1 MDAVQLSLTL
11 DCQQFLLKAN
21 NPIFMLQVT
30 CIPVQCCTH
39 EGDKLFWSI
48 TFAELDPSVHRN
60 TKCLPFV
67 MNSTPTLFSM
77 GVLFSGNCSSSNSDS
92 IWQRNDASIYAHLS
106 TCMWSYTFLH
116 VKQYTCIHLL
126 VCLMDGCNTSFI
138 LCFLASFFRVRCS
151 NAWCVVIKSPFLPG

>member
-1 MDAVQLSLTL
+1 MFYFSHFLNPLVFCFSLELVVSSGSVLNTWTIELFLYRKVNVAKYNLQASKAPFSLSFSSCFSSALFCRMDTVQLSLTL

-92 IWQRNDASIYAHLS
+92 IW
-106 TCMWSYTFLH
+106 
-116 VKQYTCIHLL
+116 
-126 VCLMDGCNTSFI
+126 
-138 LCFLASFFRVRCS
+138 
-151 NAWCVVIKSPFLPG
+151 